1 MDVERRWTIADV
13 PSAPISAPTGAASTR
28 VESVRARGRAAHAGH
43 DQALDAPT
51 RLCGRRG
58 GRHEPGGNQSL
69 SWRPLE
75 HSRTALSLSS
85 WLSSTCTT
93 RGNIVARS
101 PPCLEAWVSAQV
113 TSDFWASLSSNVEY
127 SMIST
132 CAELAAARDRD
143 SSTTRGSGAMPRDR
157 EARRRA
163 VVGAV
168 KNCLGPRAG
177 VKGSYISIFG
187 HARGFWGRRACG
199 RRRPRA
205 RGLLTKQTDAAA
217 R

>member
-1 MDVERRWTIADV
+1 MFQTPWTWSGAGRSPTCRAHRSARLQVPPRR
-13 PSAPISAPTGAASTR
+13 ASSTS

-101 PPCLEAWVSAQV
+101 PPCLSR
-113 TSDFWASLSSNVEY
+113 SLGFRTGHERLLGLFVFECRVFHDQYLRGISSSVLE
-127 SMIST
+127 T
-132 CAELAAARDRD
+132 ATVLVDDARI
-143 SSTTRGSGAMPRDR
+143 RGYATGPGGPTAG
-157 EARRRA
+157 

-177 VKGSYISIFG
+177 VKAHINLTSVVL
-187 HARGFWGRRACG
+187 GRRACG
-199 RRRPRA
+199 RRVRLF
-205 RGLLTKQTDAAA
+205 G
-217 R
+217 

>member
-1 MDVERRWTIADV
+1 MDPLDLDNHRDHQKFQTPWTWSGAGRSPTCRAHRSARLQVPPRR
-13 PSAPISAPTGAASTR
+13 ASR
-28 VESVRARGRAAHAGH
+28 SVRARGRAAHAGH

-101 PPCLEAWVSAQV
+101 PPCLEAWVFAQV

-163 VVGAV
+163 VV
-168 KNCLGPRAG
+168 
-177 VKGSYISIFG
+177 
-187 HARGFWGRRACG
+187 
-199 RRRPRA
+199 
-205 RGLLTKQTDAAA
+205 
-217 R
+217 